1 LQVDGLFNATPRMAL
16 MESRQMGTAKR
27 DAVPV
32 ATQAGVTELVIRVNG
47 RVQLDAD

>member
-1 LQVDGLFNATPRMAL
+1 
-16 MESRQMGTAKR
+16 MESRQMGMAKR

-32 ATQAGVTELVIRVNG
+32 ETQAGVTELVIRVNG